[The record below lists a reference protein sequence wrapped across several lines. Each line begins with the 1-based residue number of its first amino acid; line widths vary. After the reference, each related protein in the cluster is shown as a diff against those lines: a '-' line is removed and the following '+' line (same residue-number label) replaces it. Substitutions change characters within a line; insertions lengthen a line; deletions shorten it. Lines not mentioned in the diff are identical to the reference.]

1 MIRGIFKAFMWLIV
15 ASFAIVTV
23 QSIFNPMPKPTPPTP
38 EQAAAAERQSKD
50 GQEIMKKAYV
60 VGRTMARSGSIKPN
74 SEQMDALSR
83 MAQTKAGDTR
93 SRMWFRQYFEAGFWE
108 GWKSR

>member
-1 MIRGIFKAFMWLIV
+1 MIRGIFKMFMWL
-15 ASFAIVTV
+15 FAAVFVFGMI
-23 QSIFNPMPKPTPPTP
+23 QGIRNPPPKPPAPTP

-50 GQEIMKKAYV
+50 GLEIMNKAYV
-60 VGRTMARSGSIKPN
+60 VGRTMARSGAIKPN
-74 SEQMDALSR
+74 AEQIDALSR

-93 SRMWFRQYFEAGFWE
+93 SRMWFKQYFEAGFWE

>member
-1 MIRGIFKAFMWLIV
+1 MIRGIFKVFMWLIV
-15 ASFAIVTV
+15 GSFAIAIV
-23 QSIFNPMPKPTPPTP
+23 QGILNPPPKPPPPTP
-38 EQAAAAERQSKD
+38 EQAAAAQRQSKD
-50 GQEIMKKAYV
+50 GQEIMQKAYV

>member
-1 MIRGIFKAFMWLIV
+1 MIRGIFKVFMWL
-15 ASFAIVTV
+15 FAAVFVIGMIQGVLR
-23 QSIFNPMPKPTPPTP
+23 PMPKLPPPTP
-38 EQAAAAERQSKD
+38 EQQAAADRQSKD
-50 GQEIMKKAYV
+50 GQEIMQKAYV
-60 VGRTMARSGSIKPN
+60 VGRTMARSGAIKPN

>member
-1 MIRGIFKAFMWLIV
+1 MIRGIFKAFMWLIF
-15 ASFAIVTV
+15 ASFAIVFV
-23 QSIFNPMPKPTPPTP
+23 QSILNPMPRPTPPTQ

-50 GQEIMKKAYV
+50 GQEIMQKAYV
-60 VGRTMARSGSIKPN
+60 VGRTMAKSGAIKPN

-83 MAQTKAGDTR
+83 IAQTKAGDTR
-93 SRMWFRQYFEAGFWE
+93 SRMWFKQYFEAGFWE